1 MKLHGRALLLGSLLA
16 TLVPLASAHAAPS
29 PPGSL
34 APLATPQLCFSQT
47 PASGCTSAP
56 GLESAR
62 AVAITA
68 DGHNLYVG
76 GGTSISVFE
85 RNAKTGALTQL
96 AGPLGCL
103 SSSAGTGCGHALGLS
118 GVAQIGL
125 SPDGRHL
132 YAVSSIAGS
141 VTAFARDITTGAL
154 TQLHGAAGC
163 VRPGGQG
170 GCASGIG
177 LAGATALAIAPD
189 GRSLYVAGH
198 DANAVASFSIDPV
211 GGALLQLGGKG
222 ACVRGGDD
230 AGACLAGRALLGAD
244 ALAISP
250 DGAILYAAAK
260 DIDAVAV
267 LLRDP
272 TTGALSQQPGQ
283 TGCIRL
289 GGGLGCATA
298 RALAQPSAL
307 AIAPGGRDLYVASA
321 SGNAVS
327 LLQRDA
333 ATGMMIQPA
342 GTAGCI
348 GQGIADCSAAP
359 LLMTPT
365 ALSLGPD
372 ATSLTVAT
380 AGDGTLLTL
389 HRDTTSGLLAAV
401 PAPAGCIST
410 TAAGGCQALALLGP
424 ATSLAIAPT
433 GDVLYAA
440 ASTGLIAL
448 SRQAPPVCLK
458 RELRA
463 GVGVPTQVLL
473 PCTDP
478 NGDALT
484 YAIASKATHGA
495 LTGVKGGSVT
505 YKPKPGYRGVDAFG
519 ITVGDGSGAVTTATV
534 TVRVTRNGTG
544 PVVRLAAGPL
554 KVKAGTAHATIGC
567 DARTAGGCT
576 GVAILRLGGPRGPV
590 VARTKVHVKSGRA
603 HVIDVPLRAAGR
615 TALAPGNWRQA
626 MLIVIARDKNGNGG
640 TLGRKVVLHSVMKQS
655 R

>member
-1 MKLHGRALLLGSLLA
+1 MKLHVRALLLGSLLA
-16 TLVPLASAHAAPS
+16 TLVPLASAHAAAG

-34 APLATPQLCFSQT
+34 APLATPQLCFAQT

-76 GGTSISVFE
+76 GGTSIAVFQ
-85 RNAKTGALTQL
+85 RDAKTGALTQL
-96 AGPLGCL
+96 AGILGCV
-103 SSSAGTGCGHALGLS
+103 SSSGGTGCGQALGLS
-118 GVAQIGL
+118 GVAQIAL

-132 YAVSSIAGS
+132 YAVSSISGS
-141 VTAFARDITTGAL
+141 VTAFARDTKTGSL
-154 TQLHGAAGC
+154 TQLRGAAGC
-163 VRPGGQG
+163 VRPGGEG
-170 GCASGIG
+170 GCASGVG
-177 LAGATALAIAPD
+177 LAGATAMVIAPD
-189 GRSLYVAGH
+189 GRSLYVAGKE
-198 DANAVASFSIDPV
+198 ANAVASFSIDPV

-230 AGACLAGRALLGAD
+230 PGACLDGRALLGAD

-250 DGAILYAAAK
+250 DGAIVYAAAK
-260 DIDAVAV
+260 DVDAIAV
-267 LLRDP
+267 LQRDP
-272 TTGALSQQPGQ
+272 TTGALSQQAGL

-289 GGGLGCATA
+289 SGGLGCATA
-298 RALAQPSAL
+298 RSLAQPSAL
-307 AIAPGGRDLYVASA
+307 VIAPGGRDLYVASG
-321 SGNAVS
+321 SGNAISV
-327 LLQRDA
+327 LQRDA
-333 ATGMMIQPA
+333 ATGLMIQPA

-348 GQGIADCSAAP
+348 GQGIADCTAAP
-359 LLMTPT
+359 LLT
-365 ALSLGPD
+365 APAALAMGPD
-372 ATSLTVAT
+372 GSSLTVAT
-380 AGDGTLLTL
+380 AGDGTLITL

-401 PAPAGCIST
+401 PAPSGCIST
-410 TAAGGCQALALLGP
+410 TAAGGCQALGVLGP
-424 ATSLAIAPT
+424 ATSMAIAPA

-448 SRQAPPVCLK
+448 SRQTPPVCLK

-463 GVGVPTQVLL
+463 GVGVPTQILL

-484 YAIASKATHGA
+484 YAIASKATHGVLA
-495 LTGVKGGSVT
+495 GVKGGTVT
-505 YKPKPGYRGVDAFG
+505 YKPKPGFRGVDAFG
-519 ITVGDGSGAVTTATV
+519 IAVGDGSGAQTTATV
-534 TVRVTRNGTG
+534 TVRVTRDGTG

-554 KVKAGTAHATIGC
+554 KVRAGTARATIGC
-567 DARTAGGCT
+567 EARTAGGCT

-590 VARTKVHVKSGRA
+590 VARTKVHVNAGRA

-640 TLGRKVVLHSVMKQS
+640 TLGRKVVLHGIKK
-655 R
+655 

>member
-1 MKLHGRALLLGSLLA
+1 MKLHVRALLLASLLA
-16 TLVPLASAHAAPS
+16 TLVPLASAHAAPG

-34 APLATPQLCFSQT
+34 APLATPQLCFAQT

-76 GGTSISVFE
+76 GGTSIAVFQ
-85 RNAKTGALTQL
+85 RDAKTGALTQL
-96 AGPLGCL
+96 AGILGCV
-103 SSSAGTGCGHALGLS
+103 SSSGGTGCGQALGLS
-118 GVAQIGL
+118 GVAQIAL

-132 YAVSSIAGS
+132 YAVSSISGS
-141 VTAFARDITTGAL
+141 VTAFARDTKTGSL
-154 TQLHGAAGC
+154 TQLRGAAGC
-163 VRPGGQG
+163 VRPGGDG
-170 GCASGIG
+170 GCASGVG
-177 LAGATALAIAPD
+177 LAGATALVIAPD
-189 GRSLYVAGH
+189 GRSLYVAGKE
-198 DANAVASFSIDPV
+198 ANAVASFSIDPV

-230 AGACLAGRALLGAD
+230 PGACLDGRALLGAD

-250 DGAILYAAAK
+250 DGAIVYAAAK
-260 DIDAVAV
+260 DVDAVAV
-267 LLRDP
+267 LQRDP
-272 TTGALSQQPGQ
+272 TTGALSQQAGL

-289 GGGLGCATA
+289 SGGLGCATA
-298 RALAQPSAL
+298 RSLAQPSAL
-307 AIAPGGRDLYVASA
+307 VIAPGGRDLYVASG
-321 SGNAVS
+321 SGNAISV
-327 LLQRDA
+327 LQRDA
-333 ATGMMIQPA
+333 ATGLMIQPA

-348 GQGIADCSAAP
+348 GQGIADCTAAP
-359 LLMTPT
+359 LLT
-365 ALSLGPD
+365 APAALAMGPD
-372 ATSLTVAT
+372 GSSLTVAT
-380 AGDGTLLTL
+380 AGDGTLITL

-401 PAPAGCIST
+401 PAPSGCIST
-410 TAAGGCQALALLGP
+410 TAAGGCQALGVLGP
-424 ATSLAIAPT
+424 ATSMAIAPT

-448 SRQAPPVCLK
+448 SRQTPPVCLK

-463 GVGVPTQVLL
+463 GVGVPTQILL

-484 YAIASKATHGA
+484 YAIASKATHGVLA
-495 LTGVKGGSVT
+495 GVKGGTVT
-505 YKPKPGYRGVDAFG
+505 YKPKPGFRGVDAFG
-519 ITVGDGSGAVTTATV
+519 IAVGDGSGAQTTATV
-534 TVRVTRNGTG
+534 TVRVTRDGTG

-554 KVKAGTAHATIGC
+554 KVRAGTARATIGC
-567 DARTAGGCT
+567 EARTAGGCT

-590 VARTKVHVKSGRA
+590 VARTKVHVDAGRA

-640 TLGRKVVLHSVMKQS
+640 TLGRKVVLHGIKK
-655 R
+655 

>member
-1 MKLHGRALLLGSLLA
+1 MCMKLHVRALLLGSLLA
-16 TLVPLASAHAAPS
+16 TLVPLASAHAAPG

-34 APLATPQLCFSQT
+34 APLATPQLCFAQT

-76 GGTSISVFE
+76 GGTSIAVFQ
-85 RNAKTGALTQL
+85 RDAKTGALTQL
-96 AGPLGCL
+96 AGILGCV
-103 SSSAGTGCGHALGLS
+103 SSSGGAGCGHALGLS
-118 GVAQIGL
+118 GVAQIAL

-132 YAVSSIAGS
+132 YAVSSISGS
-141 VTAFARDITTGAL
+141 VTAFARDEKTGSL
-154 TQLHGAAGC
+154 TQLRGAAGC
-163 VRPGGQG
+163 VRPGGEG
-170 GCASGIG
+170 GCASGVG
-177 LAGATALAIAPD
+177 LAGATALVIAPD
-189 GRSLYVAGH
+189 GRSLYVAGKE
-198 DANAVASFSIDPV
+198 ANAVASFSIDPV

-230 AGACLAGRALLGAD
+230 PGACLDGRALLGAD

-250 DGAILYAAAK
+250 DGAIVYAAAK
-260 DIDAVAV
+260 DVDAVAV
-267 LLRDP
+267 LQRDP
-272 TTGALSQQPGQ
+272 TTGALSQQAGL

-289 GGGLGCATA
+289 SGGLGCATA
-298 RALAQPSAL
+298 RSIAQPSAL
-307 AIAPGGRDLYVASA
+307 VIAPGGRDLYVASG
-321 SGNAVS
+321 SGNAISV
-327 LLQRDA
+327 LQRDA
-333 ATGMMIQPA
+333 ATGLMIQPA

-348 GQGIADCSAAP
+348 GQGIADCTAAP
-359 LLMTPT
+359 LLT
-365 ALSLGPD
+365 APAALAMGPD
-372 ATSLTVAT
+372 GSSLTVAT
-380 AGDGTLLTL
+380 AGDGTLITL

-401 PAPAGCIST
+401 PAPSGCIST
-410 TAAGGCQALALLGP
+410 TAAGGCQALGVLGP
-424 ATSLAIAPT
+424 ATSMAIAPA

-448 SRQAPPVCLK
+448 SRQTPPVCLK

-463 GVGVPTQVLL
+463 GVGVPTQILL

-484 YAIASKATHGA
+484 YAIASKATHGVLA
-495 LTGVKGGSVT
+495 GVKGGTVT
-505 YKPKPGYRGVDAFG
+505 YKPKPGFRGVDAFG
-519 ITVGDGSGAVTTATV
+519 IAVGDGSGAQTTATV
-534 TVRVTRNGTG
+534 TVRVTRDGTG

-554 KVKAGTAHATIGC
+554 KVRAGTARATIGC
-567 DARTAGGCT
+567 EARTAGGCT

-590 VARTKVHVKSGRA
+590 VARTKVHVNAGRA
-603 HVIDVPLRAAGR
+603 HVIDVPLRGAGR

-640 TLGRKVVLHSVMKQS
+640 TLGRKVVLHGIKK
-655 R
+655 

>member
-1 MKLHGRALLLGSLLA
+1 MKLHLRALLLGSLLA
-16 TLVPLASAHAAPS
+16 TLVPLASAHAAPG

-76 GGTSISVFE
+76 GGTTISVFA
-85 RNAKTGALTQL
+85 RAAKTGALTQL
-96 AGPLGCL
+96 AGPLGCI
-103 SSSAGTGCGHALGLS
+103 SSSAGTSCGHALGLS

-132 YAVSSIAGS
+132 YAVSSISGS
-141 VTAFARDITTGAL
+141 VTAFARDVTTGGL
-154 TQLHGAAGC
+154 TQLRGAAGC
-163 VRPGGQG
+163 VRPGGLG

-222 ACVRGGDD
+222 ACVRGGDN
-230 AGACLAGRALLGAD
+230 AGACTDGRALLGAD

-250 DGAILYAAAK
+250 DGATVYAAAK

-267 LLRDP
+267 LQRDA

-307 AIAPGGRDLYVASA
+307 ALAPGGRDLYVASA
-321 SGNAVS
+321 SGNAIS

-333 ATGMMIQPA
+333 ATGLLIQPA

-359 LLMTPT
+359 LLTAPT
-365 ALSLGPD
+365 ALALGPD

-389 HRDTTSGLLAAV
+389 HRDTASGLLAAV
-401 PAPAGCIST
+401 AAPAGCIST
-410 TAAGGCQALALLGP
+410 TAAGGCQALPVLGP

-448 SRQAPPVCLK
+448 ARQAPPVCLK
-458 RELRA
+458 GELRA

-484 YAIASKATHGA
+484 YAIGSKATHGA
-495 LTGVKGGSVT
+495 LTAIKGASVT
-505 YKPKPGYRGVDAFG
+505 YRPKPGYHGVDAFG
-519 ITVGDGSGAVTTATV
+519 VIVSDGSGAQTLATV
-534 TVRVTRNGTG
+534 TVRVTRDGTG

-590 VARTKVHVKSGRA
+590 VARTKVHVAAGRA

-615 TALAPGNWRQA
+615 IALRPGNWRQA

-640 TLGRKVVLHSVMKQS
+640 TLGRKVVLHSVIKKS
-655 R
+655 